1 VLGMGQIVIASL
13 DAGEGQHESV
23 RVPMIQ
29 AFWAAVLPPFEGL
42 DAGNKK
48 PQRGK
53 PPNDLANSLA
63 SRGVYEAK

>member
-1 VLGMGQIVIASL
+1 MVGMGEIVIASL

-29 AFWAAVLPPFEGL
+29 AFRAAVVPLFEGV
-42 DAGNKK
+42 DARNKK

-53 PPNDLANSLA
+53 PPHDLADRLA
-63 SRGVYEAK
+63 SCGAYETE